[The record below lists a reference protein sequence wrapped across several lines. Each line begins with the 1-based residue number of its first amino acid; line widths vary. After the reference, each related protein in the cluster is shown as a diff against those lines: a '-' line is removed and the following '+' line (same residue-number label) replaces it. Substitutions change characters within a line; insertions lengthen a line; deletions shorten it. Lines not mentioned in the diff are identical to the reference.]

1 MTAGKNIL
9 ITGMSGLIG
18 WLAGRHLAESN
29 NVTALG
35 RQPVDGVSTTVADIS
50 DFDAIRPAFE
60 GVDTVIHMSASRGN
74 QPFET
79 HLQANIVG
87 VYNVFEAA
95 REAEV
100 RRIVAASSGA
110 IIAGYERDEPYALL
124 AKGVRPAKPVELITV
139 TTKVRPTSVYTATK
153 LGGEALAAY
162 FVEAHGMSIICVRVG
177 KVEVDD
183 VPASVR
189 AASVWCSHR
198 DIVQMIEKCV
208 DAPDDIRFEVLYAV
222 SDNPT
227 GYRDWQSAKELVG
240 YEPQDSSTIHGF

>member
-9 ITGMSGLIG
+9 VTGMSGLIG
-18 WLAGRHLAESN
+18 GLAGRHLAESN

-74 QPFET
+74 APFQT

-95 REAEV
+95 REAGV

-110 IIAGYERDEPYALL
+110 VIAGYERDEPYASL
-124 AKGVRPAKPVELITV
+124 ARGVRPAESVELITP
-139 TTKVRPTSVYTATK
+139 TTKVRPTSIYTATK

-162 FVEAHGMSIICVRVG
+162 FVEAHGMSIICIRVG
-177 KVEVDD
+177 KVEVED

-189 AASVWCSHR
+189 AAAVWCSHR
-198 DIVQMIEKCV
+198 DIVQMIEICV
-208 DAPDDIRFEVLYAV
+208 DAPDDIGFEVLYAV

-227 GYRDWQSAKELVG
+227 GYRDWQSARELVG
-240 YEPQDSSTIHGF
+240 YEPQDSSAMHGF